1 MSERRLVLSVTAKD
15 CELQTFRC
23 GGKGG
28 QNVNKVETGVRWIH
42 HPSGARGEARDERH
56 QLQNKK
62 LAWRRMIESPKFQ
75 LWMKLQLGQM
85 DAKAAEIDRAA
96 RNRVEADMKQENL
109 LVEYFEPDA
118 S

>member
-1 MSERRLVLSVTAKD
+1 MSERKLVLSVTAKD

-62 LAWRRMIESPKFQ
+62 LAWRRMVESQKFQ
-75 LWMKLQLGQM
+75 VWLKRELGH
-85 DAKAAEIDRAA
+85 DAVREAQVEHAA
-96 RNRVEADMKQENL
+96 RMQVEKDMRSDNI
-109 LVEYFEPDA
+109 LVEFWSPDE
-118 S
+118 